1 MACEWKI
8 VKSFLMKFYL
18 KRTLERKCAAAA
30 VIAFCNFL
38 FFFFF
43 TSPSSFSFLMDHFSH
58 GLIKGASPTTLL
70 LLLRQSVSQPLDQSW
85 ARLSGFLFMKKGL
98 ATFFEKRAS
107 AAHNPDYKRL
117 KEEEDEDLLQTQS
130 QSKAA
135 SSRRRPNLYV
145 TSYLL
150 LASFYQKI
158 FKGLE
163 QRIWKLKVF

>member
-1 MACEWKI
+1 MKDCEELLDEVLFEKN
-8 VKSFLMKFYL
+8 S
-18 KRTLERKCAAAA
+18 RTKMCCCCYCILQ
-30 VIAFCNFL
+30 FS

-58 GLIKGASPTTLL
+58 GLIKGASPSTLL
-70 LLLRQSVSQPLDQSW
+70 FLLLRQSVSQPLDQSW

-163 QRIWKLKVF
+163 QRILKLKVF

>member
-1 MACEWKI
+1 
-8 VKSFLMKFYL
+8 
-18 KRTLERKCAAAA
+18 
-30 VIAFCNFL
+30 
-38 FFFFF
+38 
-43 TSPSSFSFLMDHFSH
+43 
-58 GLIKGASPTTLL
+58 
-70 LLLRQSVSQPLDQSW
+70 
-85 ARLSGFLFMKKGL
+85 MKKGL

-117 KEEEDEDLLQTQS
+117 KEEEDLLQTQS

-135 SSRRRPNLYV
+135 SRRPNLYV
-145 TSYLL
+145 TSHLL